1 MLFTEHFVF
10 DMDWLGSGV
19 FLLLVTTSIGS
30 GLDGNLLNVHLKPA
44 ANITVCEG
52 APVQINCAWTLIS
65 GMAGKVSWHFDPA
78 YSNCGSREIGEK
90 SSFSSKQNNI
100 TLSTFKNA
108 YVMIADSGWY
118 FCKVTI
124 EIPFLRYEC
133 SDGLYILVEPNITQ
147 DPTQTPTQNLTTTNS
162 PTVCSPRTEPT
173 KPTVENWW
181 IWVVVAV
188 GCIVLIIIVVAICL
202 LSCKTK
208 EAIYENT
215 ALQKSTC
222 WRQDRSRKDTCNVPA
237 SKKVETIKPLRKYDT
252 LSENRYH
259 RP

>member
-1 MLFTEHFVF
+1 
-10 DMDWLGSGV
+10 MDCLGSGV
-19 FLLLVTTSIGS
+19 FLLLVTTSIWS
-30 GLDGNLLNVHLKPA
+30 PLDGNPLHVHLKPA
-44 ANITVCEG
+44 SRITVCEG
-52 APVQINCAWTLIS
+52 ASVKLNCTWSLSHKNA
-65 GMAGKVSWHFDPA
+65 KVSWHFDNNTA
-78 YSNCGSREIGEK
+78 DSKCDTHKKIEE
-90 SSFSSKQNNI
+90 SSFIQNRNDTWSELAMPVRI
-100 TLSTFKNA
+100 
-108 YVMIADSGWY
+108 YDSGWY
-118 FCKVTI
+118 FCKVI
-124 EIPFLRYEC
+124 IDIPFLIRNC
-133 SDGLYILVEPNITQ
+133 SNGLYILVEPNST
-147 DPTQTPTQNLTTTNS
+147 DPTPNQNQTTTNS
-162 PTVCSPRTEPT
+162 PTVCSPSAEPT
-173 KPTVENWW
+173 KSAVENWW

-188 GCIVLIIIVVAICL
+188 GCVVLIIIVVAICL